1 MALVFN
7 IFTFNMLEVFAKTDE
22 VNFSADSSDFVL
34 LIDELVQKGY
44 RLKIYDVYRPQGYIA
59 EHSGHSIG
67 STVDLTLFDMNTEK
81 DVDMGGTFDYFGELS
96 HPYYTG
102 ITSRQYANRMLL
114 RDVMIRHGFKP
125 LAEEWWHFTLKNE
138 PYKDTYFT
146 FPVTTKSVVSSAN
159 TTSST
164 ASTTML
170 GNSPDWIAK
179 L

>member
-7 IFTFNMLEVFAKTDE
+7 IFTFNMLEVFAKTDK

-34 LIDELVQKGY
+34 LSDELVQKGY
-44 RLKIYDVYRPQGYIA
+44 RLKIYDAYRPQGYIA

-67 STVDLTLFDMNTEK
+67 STVNSTLFDMNTEK
-81 DVDMGGTFDYFGELS
+81 DVDMGGTFDYFGE
-96 HPYYTG
+96 
-102 ITSRQYANRMLL
+102 
-114 RDVMIRHGFKP
+114 
-125 LAEEWWHFTLKNE
+125 
-138 PYKDTYFT
+138 
-146 FPVTTKSVVSSAN
+146 TTKSVVSSAN